1 MKKSKLISVTAV
13 LLVFI
18 LAGVI
23 LIGIGAG
30 TIIKDKKYT
39 ETAESVKAYVS
50 SVLLPSGT
58 RQYVLWYI
66 YDGEAYNTEYDYNDD
81 DDYIGKEI
89 VVYFTKDAPEK
100 IFIETEKVYYIL
112 IYAGIA
118 LVAVSAVILGGLWIS
133 EKMTEYIIKNGKTET
148 VRVAKTVDVIGGKKI
163 LCDSTKI
170 RGKNAPP
177 FESKTLKGKLPKDIK
192 DTALTVY
199 YLPKHKSFYYV
210 DTKTIKMK
218 GDAK

>member
-13 LLVFI
+13 LLAFI
-18 LAGVI
+18 LIGVI

-30 TIIKDKKYT
+30 TINKDKKFT
-39 ETAESVKAYVS
+39 ETAESTKAYIS
-50 SVLLPSGT
+50 TVLLQNGT
-58 RQYVLWYI
+58 RQYVLWFT
-66 YDGEAYNTEYDYNDD
+66 YDGETYQPEYNFDDEY
-81 DDYIGKEI
+81 DYIGKEI
-89 VVYFTKDAPEK
+89 TVYFTKDAPEK
-100 IFIETEKVYYIL
+100 VFIETEKVYYVL
-112 IYAGIA
+112 LYAGLA
-118 LVAVSAVILGGLWIS
+118 LVAVSVIILGTLWIS
-133 EKMTEYIIKNGKTET
+133 EKTKEYIIKNGKTET
-148 VRVAKTVDVIGGKKI
+148 VKIKKTVDVIGGRKI

-177 FESKTLKGKLPKDIK
+177 FESETIRGKLPKNIK
-192 DTALTVY
+192 DTTLTVY